1 MLFSLINIPV
11 NNVFP
16 IVGALIV
23 TLLKFFRERLFIF
36 SFMWYTLFIKLKTLV
51 FLINTLF
58 RIYFVSTISYT
69 KLGVFSISLFKFG
82 FFVFFYFY
90 IFFPSFNTFHYLRK
104 NCCFYI
110 FLIITFTIKCI
121 FYFSIPNLQ
130 KIKYYDIINIMKQHC
145 FKIKLGGRG

>member
-104 NCCFYI
+104 NCCLLYAK
-110 FLIITFTIKCI
+110 IIYNIKKLGNNNC
-121 FYFSIPNLQ
+121 IPNFLFSL
-130 KIKYYDIINIMKQHC
+130 KIFTMVEVVRVELTSTTLSI
-145 FKIKLGGRG
+145 